1 MVTDSEGKT
10 EYSEEAK
17 ITVDNTEPLTITQQP
32 NDYTGRS
39 YVETTFSVSAT
50 GNGELSYQ
58 WQYSSDGNNWKDF
71 NATSRPTAKTA
82 DFKVKIENRFNGWSF
97 RCVVT
102 DSEGKTEYSDEA
114 LITVV
119 SSLTLTSPTSTTIFS
134 NQSATFTVSSDS
146 NITSYA
152 WEYKLP
158 NSNNWTVYTGTGANT
173 ASITVAGANAVD
185 GTMYRCTV
193 TDNYGQTKTSD
204 PATLTLEA
212 PDVEIAN
219 GKKEIVVTVGEPY
232 QLDLVGKGLKYYS
245 TYSGINVD
253 KNGVITAVKDG
264 SGFVFVV
271 DTAGHKFAYRVFA
284 AESYV
289 PLAFEKSAYTT
300 MPGQEV
306 TMPLNGSAEFLI
318 SDPEKAGYSS
328 YWNNNEKY
336 CGYFYSCIPGTYQV
350 IAYNEYSDID
360 VASVTVEGEVT
371 NATLNT
377 KYSGNVDVN
386 SNVWYKYTNNTS
398 AVQPITFDVTGVGDN
413 NGDILDAAYVV
424 YYADRYFEP
433 DWYYGTELSAELIY
447 LQPGEEIYVNPQAN
461 DGAASAYNFSFI
473 TPTINT
479 VNYTIGSEISNYA
492 LSNKNINYYTF
503 TVSETSVLG
512 LNTVADAPFKWEV
525 RSTGA
530 ESELVTSGYSS
541 YDNGVNSVLSV
552 VRLNAGTYTLSF
564 TPSDIETGSLS
575 FAMSETEDGIKTLN
589 LREKVSGVYT
599 DSNNFDLFVF
609 EAPHAGR
616 YSFESFGDSD
626 SYGHLYSDIE
636 LTNEIAHNDDGGSG
650 NNFKIDVELTE
661 GQVVYLKPRAYSQD
675 NSISY
680 QVRVIE
686 LARTMETLSLDTPA
700 EGEYFNSEAF
710 DFFEF
715 TAPSSGNYI
724 FRSTNSNGNNWV
736 GELYDDQALGNM
748 LAFDYYSGQNGNF
761 VLQYSLEEGQK
772 VYLAAFNDNSGYYAG
787 YTVTVTKRTRVEK
800 DILLGNTYDE
810 ALASESEAWYE
821 FTAPFDGRYYFD
833 FDSDTNISGLSY
845 YVNDDN
851 SLTEIHVWGSEIYQ
865 TKNDTIQLYLSAG
878 QKIAINIMPDDLEA
892 AANYS
897 LSLRCDIDDYEV
909 QALDID
915 ADELYSSSEYYFDR
929 VTGWLQINSPTL
941 CEGVLTVET
950 LEADRRL
957 TVDIYNANGVLITSG
972 NINNETDTITNVD
985 FEDPFL
991 ADDALGNSVFF
1002 LKIRSINGYAI
1013 DNVSVVFENA
1023 SVQDGGLD
1031 D

>member
-1 MVTDSEGKT
+1 M
-10 EYSEEAK
+10 
-17 ITVDNTEPLTITQQP
+17 
-32 NDYTGRS
+32 
-39 YVETTFSVSAT
+39 
-50 GNGELSYQ
+50 
-58 WQYSSDGNNWKDF
+58 
-71 NATSRPTAKTA
+71 
-82 DFKVKIENRFNGWSF
+82 
-97 RCVVT
+97 
-102 DSEGKTEYSDEA
+102 
-114 LITVV
+114 
-119 SSLTLTSPTSTTIFS
+119 
-134 NQSATFTVSSDS
+134 
-146 NITSYA
+146 ITSYA
-152 WEYKLP
+152 WEYSIDGK
-158 NSNNWTVYTGTGANT
+158 NWTAYTGTGANT

-185 GTMYRCTV
+185 GTLYRCTV
-193 TDNYGQTKTSD
+193 TDSYGQTATSD
-204 PATLTLEA
+204 PATLTLDA

-245 TYSGINVD
+245 TGDPDIKVS
-253 KNGVITAVKDG
+253 KNGVVTATDECWAYI
-264 SGFVFVV
+264 FVV

-284 AESYV
+284 AEAYV
-289 PLAFEKSAYTT
+289 PLAFEQSAYTT

-306 TMPLNGSAEFLI
+306 TMPLNGWAEFLI
-318 SDPEKAGYSS
+318 SDPEKADY
-328 YWNNNEKY
+328 YTEKGNGKVS
-336 CGYFYSCIPGTYQV
+336 CIFYSAIPGTYQM
-350 IAYNEYSDID
+350 IAYNDYCDID
-360 VASVTVEGEVT
+360 VASVTVEGDVT
-371 NATLNT
+371 NAKLNT

-433 DWYYGTELSAELIY
+433 DWCYGTELSTELIY

-512 LNTVADAPFKWEV
+512 LNAVADAPFNWEV

-541 YDNGVNSVLSV
+541 YDNGVNSVSSV
-552 VRLNAGTYTLSF
+552 VWLNAGTYTLSF
-564 TPSDIETGSLS
+564 TPSELGTGSLS
-575 FAMSETEDGIKTLN
+575 FAMSESEDGIKTLN

-609 EAPHAGR
+609 EAPHAGT

-626 SYGHLYSDIE
+626 SYGHLYSDIK
-636 LTNEIAHNDDGGSG
+636 LTNEIARNDDGGSG
-650 NNFKIDVELTE
+650 SNFKIDVDLTE

-736 GELYDDQALGNM
+736 GELYADQTLVSQ
-748 LAFDYYSGQNGNF
+748 LACDYYSGQNGNF
-761 VLQYSLEEGQK
+761 LLQYSLEEGQT
-772 VYLAAFNDNSGYYAG
+772 VYLSTRNDYSGSYAG

-810 ALASESEAWYE
+810 ALASESEALYE
-821 FTAPFDGRYYFD
+821 FTAPFDGKYYFD

-851 SLTEIHVWGSEIYQ
+851 SLTEIHIWGHDISQ
-865 TKNDTIQLYLSAG
+865 TKNGTIQLDLPAG
-878 QKIAINIMPDDLEA
+878 QKIAINIMPDDLDA

-915 ADELYSSSEYYFDR
+915 ADELYSSDEYYFDR

-972 NINNETDTITNVD
+972 SINNETDTITNVD

-1023 SVQDGGLD
+1023 SVQSGEED
-1031 D
+1031 